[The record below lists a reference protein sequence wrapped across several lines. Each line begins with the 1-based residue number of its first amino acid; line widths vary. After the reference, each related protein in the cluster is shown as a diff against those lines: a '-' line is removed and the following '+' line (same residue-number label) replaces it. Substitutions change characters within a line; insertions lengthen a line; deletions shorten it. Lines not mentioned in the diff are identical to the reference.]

1 MTDTL
6 DITPEQRAML
16 LALLRRFIP
25 GVAVWA
31 YGSRVKGT
39 ARPYSDLDLVVF
51 TLPSQRPLISE
62 LKETLDESNLPF
74 LVDVLVWSELPER
87 FRRNI
92 EEKYVVVQEG
102 ESETA
107 EGFRGIIE
115 RDRVVVQV
123 KEKKEGSVERLPMTW
138 RYLSI
143 DEIKSDEDGAIAI
156 GPFGSRMK
164 ADLYTAYGV
173 PVIRGSNIS
182 ETRAWKGEWVY
193 ISNETADSMPNCNV
207 KENDLV
213 FPHRGS
219 IGEVAII
226 PNDQPRYMLSTS
238 LMKLRCD
245 TKKANPLYVFYYFR
259 YSEGR
264 HQILKFASQVGT
276 PGIGQPLTSLRSLQ
290 VPLPP
295 ITEQRAIAQ
304 VLGALDDKIEL
315 NRRMNADLEAMARAL
330 FKDWFVDFGP
340 VRAKA
345 EGRPAY
351 LVPEIWDLFPDALDD
366 EDKPVGWI
374 SSPLAGVADLNPR
387 EKLIKGDPAPYLEM
401 SALPTGG
408 GWPEPPV
415 LRPFEAGSKF
425 RNGDTLLARIT
436 PCLENG
442 KTAFVH
448 CLEDGQ
454 VGWGSTEFIVI
465 RPIKPFPEEFGY
477 LLARDPRF
485 RDFAI
490 QSMTGTS
497 GRQRVQVDSLACY
510 EITAPRTDLLSIFG
524 SFVKPCFKQIK
535 ANAEESQTLAHL
547 RDLLLPKLITGEIR
561 VRDAEKAVE
570 AAL

>member
-1 MTDTL
+1 MGMTSL
-6 DITPEQRAML
+6 DLMPEQMATL
-16 LALLRRFIP
+16 HLLLRRFMP
-25 GVAVWA
+25 GVTVWA

-51 TLPSQRPLISE
+51 TTPGQRPLISE
-62 LKETLDESNLPF
+62 LKEALDESNLPF
-74 LVDVLVWSELPER
+74 PVDVLAWDDIPAS
-87 FRRNI
+87 FHRNI

-102 ESETA
+102 NEKAS

-115 RDRVVVQV
+115 RDRVAVQD
-123 KEKKEGSVERLPMTW
+123 KEEKERSVERLPVTW
-138 RYLSI
+138 RFLSI
-143 DEIKSDEDGAIAI
+143 DEIKSDENGAIAI

-164 ADLYTAYGV
+164 ADLYTDYGV
-173 PVIRGSNIS
+173 PVIRGTNIS
-182 ETRAWKGEWVY
+182 ETRSWKGEWVY
-193 ISNETADSMPNCNV
+193 ISNEIADSMPNCNV

-213 FPHRGS
+213 FHHRGS

-259 YSEGR
+259 SSEGR

-276 PGIGQPLTSLRSLQ
+276 PGIGQPLTSLRSLR

-295 ITEQRAIAQ
+295 IGEQRAIAA

-351 LVPEIWDLFPDALDD
+351 LVPEIWDFFPDALDD
-366 EDKPVGWI
+366 EDKPVGWRFGVLNEVADSPRRSVNPAEVSEDTPYIGLEHMPRSSVALADWAHAGKVTSNKSVFKKGEFLFGKLRPYFHKVGIAAINGICSTDIVVVCSKGKEWSAYVLACI
-374 SSPLAGVADLNPR
+374 SS
-387 EKLIKGDPAPYLEM
+387 DPFVNYTNQL
-401 SALPTGG
+401 S
-408 GWPEPPV
+408 
-415 LRPFEAGSKF
+415 
-425 RNGDTLLARIT
+425 NGA
-436 PCLENG
+436 
-442 KTAFVH
+442 K
-448 CLEDGQ
+448 
-454 VGWGSTEFIVI
+454 
-465 RPIKPFPEEFGY
+465 
-477 LLARDPRF
+477 
-485 RDFAI
+485 
-490 QSMTGTS
+490 M
-497 GRQRVQVDSLACY
+497 
-510 EITAPRTDLLSIFG
+510 PRTSWDDMGAYEVCLPGKSVAQAFENTVTPMLEQVI
-524 SFVKPCFKQIK
+524 VNIH
-535 ANAEESQTLAHL
+535 ESKTLAHL

-570 AAL
+570 AAM